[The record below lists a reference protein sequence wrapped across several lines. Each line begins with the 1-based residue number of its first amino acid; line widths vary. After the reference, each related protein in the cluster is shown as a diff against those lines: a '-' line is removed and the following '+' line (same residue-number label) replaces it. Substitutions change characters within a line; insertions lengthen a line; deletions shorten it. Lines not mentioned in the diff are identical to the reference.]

1 MIIKKWQKAAALIL
15 AVVSLSAC
23 AGTSTQESS
32 GQYFDDSATTLRVK
46 TALADASVSDL
57 SLVSVSTQN
66 GVVQLNG
73 YVSSDQLQELAGT
86 VAQGVPGVNQ
96 VENNLVVKD
105 SD

>member
-1 MIIKKWQKAAALIL
+1 MQRYTIRWLGL
-15 AVVSLSAC
+15 VLFSLGLTAC
-23 AGTSTQESS
+23 ASS
-32 GQYFDDSATTLRVK
+32 SQSNNSYWSDSETTLRVK
-46 TALADASVSDL
+46 TALMDASVSDL
-57 SLVSVSTQN
+57 SLVSVTTN
-66 GVVQLNG
+66 HGVVELDG